1 MNYTLFINKYQPKYL
16 KDFHMKDSLFTTL
29 HTFINLNHLNLILI
43 GPHGSGK
50 TSMIQSI
57 VKEYYIQYSEKDYT
71 SNILHITSLNNLG
84 IEYFRNDVKVFCQ
97 TKSIIPDKKK
107 IVILDDIDCI
117 NEQNQQ
123 VIRNLM
129 DKYSNN
135 VHFFASCSNIY
146 KIIDN
151 LQSRFTL
158 INIPHISHQVTAH
171 LLNHIIENEKIIMNE
186 DAIEFL
192 LNICNRNIKVMISYL
207 EKYKLLNMPIDIKTC
222 KQLCTTISFDIM
234 EEYTLAI
241 KQNDLKKAVQ
251 LIYDIYHMGYSVVDI
266 LDNYFQYIK
275 ITQTLSD
282 KEKYDIIPYLCKYIK
297 IFNETHEDCIELSL
311 FTNNL
316 INRLHV

>member
-1 MNYTLFINKYQPKYL
+1 
-16 KDFHMKDSLFTTL
+16 MKDSLFTTL

-192 LNICNRNIKVMISYL
+192 LNICNRNM
-207 EKYKLLNMPIDIKTC
+207 
-222 KQLCTTISFDIM
+222 
-234 EEYTLAI
+234 
-241 KQNDLKKAVQ
+241 
-251 LIYDIYHMGYSVVDI
+251 
-266 LDNYFQYIK
+266 
-275 ITQTLSD
+275 
-282 KEKYDIIPYLCKYIK
+282 
-297 IFNETHEDCIELSL
+297 
-311 FTNNL
+311 
-316 INRLHV
+316 